1 MIAQVF
7 SGVFAP
13 TGTPK
18 TIIDLISQATR
29 KVLAEEGFQKTLVQ
43 SGFVTVLDSSP
54 EKAQRFINEEQ
65 KRLIPVIK
73 ATGFK
78 LD

>member
-13 TGTPK
+13 AGNPK

-43 SGFVTVLDSSP
+43 SGFVPLLDFSP

-65 KRLIPVIK
+65 KRPIPVIK

>member
-13 TGTPK
+13 AGTPK

-43 SGFVTVLDSSP
+43 PGFVPVLDSSP

>member
-13 TGTPK
+13 AGTPK

-43 SGFVTVLDSSP
+43 SGFVPVLDSSP

>member
-13 TGTPK
+13 AGTPK

-29 KVLAEEGFQKTLVQ
+29 KVLAEEGFQKTLV
-43 SGFVTVLDSSP
+43 
-54 EKAQRFINEEQ
+54 
-65 KRLIPVIK
+65 
-73 ATGFK
+73 
-78 LD
+78 

>member
-13 TGTPK
+13 AGTPK